1 MITLNQIRE
10 LIIKQDKELEEILFS
25 YFSQEKTKNEIVNE
39 FVDDLELQNFTII
52 TLGIDRQDDILKQ
65 LKTSNNNIINIIENE
80 DFIHENKYVENGI
93 TLCEVNPK
101 KVNDII
107 EYLLRR
113 SENCIILSS
122 DINKLDSISKLE
134 ADFKMIYYADEN
146 YHIDKTGFLNN
157 IDIYIEKEVCNKSN
171 IIITEN
177 IDIYNY
183 KKIIEKRDN
192 IYLLNEN
199 NKEFNIEYI
208 IKNLGS
214 IDDCDIKSDFKEYA
228 RVIEDEYEK
237 SKYVIASECDN
248 IQNCIGLAKYIY
260 EKYNTKG
267 IYNIYISLLN
277 QSKDYANLIATA
289 INSEHCE
296 DVYKCELLYLH
307 SLNEYD
313 LINFIINIAIKNYKD
328 IDSMSGENLNYK
340 LALYNFELNMF
351 KIALDK
357 YVEVIN
363 NNDSLAKSAL
373 VNRNIGYL
381 MYANGNKD
389 YEKYYDYYEEFIKG
403 LDEEECEEIDFKQDD
418 IYDELLNLLDGV
430 LSSDL

>member
-10 LIIKQDKELEEILFS
+10 LIIKQDEELEEILFS
-25 YFSQEKTKNEIVNE
+25 YFSQEKTKYEIVNE
-39 FVDDLELQNFTII
+39 FVDDLQPECFTII
-52 TLGIDRQDDILKQ
+52 TLGIDKDDNILKQ
-65 LKTSNNNIINIIENE
+65 LKSSNHNIINIIENE
-80 DFIHENKYVENGI
+80 EFIYENKYVENGI

-101 KVNDII
+101 KVNDIV

-113 SENCIILSS
+113 NENCIILSS

-134 ADFKMIYYADEN
+134 ADFKVVYYNDKN
-146 YHIDKTGFLNN
+146 YHIDRTGFLNN
-157 IDIYIEKEVCNKSN
+157 IDIYIEKEVCNKSD

-208 IKNLGS
+208 IKNLGN
-214 IDDCDIKSDFKEYA
+214 IDNCDVKNSLKEYA
-228 RVIEDEYEK
+228 RTIEDEYEK

-248 IQNCIGLAKYIY
+248 IKNCIELSRYIY
-260 EKYNTKG
+260 EKYNTQE
-267 IYNIYISLLN
+267 IYIMYISLLN
-277 QSKDYANLIATA
+277 QIEDYTNLIATA
-289 INSEHCE
+289 INSQYCE

-313 LINFIINIAIKNYKD
+313 LINFIINIIIKNYKET
-328 IDSMSGENLNYK
+328 DSISEENSSYK
-340 LALYNFELNMF
+340 LALYNFELNIF
-351 KIALDK
+351 KTALDK
-357 YVEVIN
+357 YIEVIN
-363 NNDSLAKSAL
+363 TNDSLSKSAL

-389 YEKYYDYYEEFIKG
+389 YEKYYEYYEEFIYD
-403 LDEEECEEIDFKQDD
+403 LNEEEYEKIDFKQDD
-418 IYDELLNLLDGV
+418 IYDELLNVFEDIV
-430 LSSDL
+430 SDK